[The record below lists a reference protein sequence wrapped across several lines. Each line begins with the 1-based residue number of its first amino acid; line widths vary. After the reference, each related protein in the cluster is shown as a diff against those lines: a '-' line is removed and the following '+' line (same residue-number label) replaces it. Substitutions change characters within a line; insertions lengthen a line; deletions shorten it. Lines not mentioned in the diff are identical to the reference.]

1 MWNAAHF
8 WMSFPATDVIY
19 FGADLNLPACVYF
32 TAEFHHNKQSQ
43 PQWQIEFERH
53 ENFICSVAL
62 HTRAQIHSFFFGE
75 ILSRERERG
84 GICAAVPGAM
94 GWEEDVWW
102 LSVFL
107 GSLIAEW
114 QGVTTVGALTHY
126 QRALVSHGRGRETCS
141 PAKLNTMTATGFW
154 LTHAVL

>member
-1 MWNAAHF
+1 
-8 WMSFPATDVIY
+8 MSFPATDVIY

-75 ILSRERERG
+75 ILSREKERG
-84 GICAAVPGAM
+84 GLFCLA
-94 GWEEDVWW
+94 WCD
-102 LSVFL
+102 
-107 GSLIAEW
+107 
-114 QGVTTVGALTHY
+114 GVG
-126 QRALVSHGRGRETCS
+126 
-141 PAKLNTMTATGFW
+141 
-154 LTHAVL
+154 

>member
-19 FGADLNLPACVYF
+19 FWTDLNLPACVYF
-32 TAEFHHNKQSQ
+32 TAEFHHNKQSR
-43 PQWQIEFERH
+43 PQWQIEFERR
-53 ENFICSVAL
+53 ENSIRFSRFAHAGPGFIVFIFLARYL
-62 HTRAQIHSFFFGE
+62 A
-75 ILSRERERG
+75 ERE

-126 QRALVSHGRGRETCS
+126 QRALVSHGGERETFS